1 MCQHGPVIWAWA
13 AAEVAT
19 RWRLAATPGPSETPL
34 PTPDPSDVQ
43 IAIDTDPTSGGQG
56 IGSGDLL
63 MLTVAI
69 VLATA
74 FSVAL
79 YRAMQKPRLRLV
91 FDDEKSRWTATRRDL
106 VQYAI
111 SMPILVLMWYLYF
124 TVLLFIAPNKLS
136 ALGLLLVPA
145 AFILSVRFLAHIWHE
160 AAHNLGKAVPLILV
174 TSVLLTWS
182 TKSDADFER
191 LAQSDDNLSPTW
203 PFLLTLLFIDYIFTA
218 CWFFIGARRWALR
231 GFKVPGIPWQKFPQ
245 SKRVQVSREDLRDEA
260 RDAILGRPPPDESP
274 PDESPPDESPVP
286 PANRREADASSDR
299 PAP

>member
-1 MCQHGPVIWAWA
+1 MCQHGSVNWAWA

-19 RWRLAATPGPSETPL
+19 RWRLAATPAESETPS
-34 PTPDPSDVQ
+34 PSPDTSDVQ
-43 IAIDTDPTSGGQG
+43 ITVDADPTSAGGG

-91 FDDEKSRWTATRRDL
+91 FDNEKSRWTATKRDI

-111 SMPILVLMWYLYF
+111 SMPILVMSWYLYF
-124 TVLLFIAPNKLS
+124 TLLLFIAPNKLS

-203 PFLLTLLFIDYIFTA
+203 PFLLILLFIDYVFTA

-231 GFKVPGIPWQKFPQ
+231 GFKVPGIPWHKFPQ

-260 RDAILGRPPPDESP
+260 RDAILGPPPDNSP
-274 PDESPPDESPVP
+274 PDNSPP
-286 PANRREADASSDR
+286 EADASPDR

>member
-1 MCQHGPVIWAWA
+1 MCQHGSVNWAWA

-19 RWRLAATPGPSETPL
+19 RWRLAATPAESETPS
-34 PTPDPSDVQ
+34 PSPDTSDVQ
-43 IAIDTDPTSGGQG
+43 ITVDADPTSAGGG

-91 FDDEKSRWTATRRDL
+91 FDNEKSRWTATKRDI

-111 SMPILVLMWYLYF
+111 SMPILVMSWYLYF
-124 TVLLFIAPNKLS
+124 TLLLFIAPNKLS

-203 PFLLTLLFIDYIFTA
+203 PFLLILLFIDYVFTA

-231 GFKVPGIPWQKFPQ
+231 GFKVPGIPWHKFPQ

-260 RDAILGRPPPDESP
+260 RDAILGPPPDNSP
-274 PDESPPDESPVP
+274 P
-286 PANRREADASSDR
+286 EADASPDR